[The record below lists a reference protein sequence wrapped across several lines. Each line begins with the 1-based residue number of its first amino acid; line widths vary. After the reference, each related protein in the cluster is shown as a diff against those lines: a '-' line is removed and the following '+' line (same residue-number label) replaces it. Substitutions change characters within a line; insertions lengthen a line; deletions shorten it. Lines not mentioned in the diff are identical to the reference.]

1 MADNKSPY
9 DEVITE
15 VIRKE
20 LGNLRRA
27 LTALVIVSILL
38 LASLIVNGLLIYELS
53 TYEIVTETAE
63 TYDIDTEGDENNVVI
78 GDQYNDNA
86 IHNEGAGE

>member
-1 MADNKSPY
+1 MAENRSPY
-9 DEVITE
+9 DDVITE

-38 LASLIVNGLLIYELS
+38 LASLVFNGLLIYELS
-53 TYEIVTETAE
+53 TYEIIEESAE
-63 TYDIDTEGDENNVVI
+63 TYDINAEGDDNSVVL
-78 GDQYNDNA
+78 GNQYNDSA
-86 IHNEGAGE
+86 VHNEGVGE

>member
-1 MADNKSPY
+1 MAENRSPY
-9 DEVITE
+9 DDVITE

-38 LASLIVNGLLIYELS
+38 LASLVFNGLLLYELS
-53 TYEIVTETAE
+53 TYEIVEE
-63 TYDIDTEGDENNVVI
+63 SEMTYDINTEGDENNVVV
-78 GDQYNDNA
+78 GNQYNDSA
-86 IHNEGAGE
+86 VHNEGAGE